1 VSDQG
6 RRFFKIHPPVFWPA
20 AIVTLLFIAVTLA
33 VGDPMEEI
41 FSGVQNFISEAF
53 GWLFVLAVNYFLFFI
68 LYLAGSKYGRIK
80 LGGQQAVP
88 DFSRGAWFAMLFS
101 AGMGIGILFWSV
113 AEPLFH
119 FTEPPQNTADAA
131 AQAQA
136 AMEFSFLHWGLHA
149 WAVYSLVGMA
159 LAFFAF
165 NRGEPLAI
173 RSVFKPLLREKAD
186 GIWGNLIDILAV
198 VATLFGLA
206 TSLGFGVQQ
215 VSAGLR
221 HLFGIQT
228 TPLVQILLVAAVT
241 GIATISVVSGMHS
254 GVRRLSELNIRVGA
268 VLLAFMF
275 VAGPTVYILDSYL
288 QNLGGYLDNFFARS
302 FWTESY
308 SGGEWQNSWTI
319 FYWAW
324 WISWSP
330 FVGMFIAR
338 ISKGRTIREFVLSV
352 LVIPS
357 LLTFFWINAFGGSAV
372 SLQMEEAVQVADQVK
387 DQVAISLFVLLE
399 HFPLASLTSGVA
411 MLLVISFFVTSAD
424 SGSLVV
430 DSFASGG
437 VLNTPIIQRVFWTTA
452 EGAVAVA
459 LLLGGGLGA
468 LQAASISTGLPFA
481 VLLGFMSVSLL
492 RGLQNEHLRLIRDE
506 QEREKE
512 SYQDIISDIVRRRTG
527 RAAAPGES
535 NADETGR
542 NA

>member
-1 VSDQG
+1 
-6 RRFFKIHPPVFWPA
+6 
-20 AIVTLLFIAVTLA
+20 
-33 VGDPMEEI
+33 
-41 FSGVQNFISEAF
+41 
-53 GWLFVLAVNYFLFFI
+53 
-68 LYLAGSKYGRIK
+68 
-80 LGGQQAVP
+80 
-88 DFSRGAWFAMLFS
+88 
-101 AGMGIGILFWSV
+101 
-113 AEPLFH
+113 
-119 FTEPPQNTADAA
+119 
-131 AQAQA
+131 
-136 AMEFSFLHWGLHA
+136 
-149 WAVYSLVGMA
+149 
-159 LAFFAF
+159 
-165 NRGEPLAI
+165 
-173 RSVFKPLLREKAD
+173 
-186 GIWGNLIDILAV
+186 V

>member
-1 VSDQG
+1 
-6 RRFFKIHPPVFWPA
+6 
-20 AIVTLLFIAVTLA
+20 
-33 VGDPMEEI
+33 MERI
-41 FSGVQNFISEAF
+41 FNGVQNFISEAF
-53 GWLFVLAVNYFLFFI
+53 GWLFVLAVNYFLFFV

-80 LGGQQAVP
+80 LGGRDAVP

-119 FTEPPQNTADAA
+119 FTDPPQSTADAA

-136 AMEFSFLHWGLHA
+136 AMELSFLHWGLHA

-165 NRGEPLAI
+165 NRKEPLAI
-173 RSVFKPLLREKAD
+173 RSVFKPLLGKKAD
-186 GIWGNLIDILAV
+186 GAWGNVIDILAV

-221 HLFGIQT
+221 HLFGIST

-241 GIATISVVSGMHS
+241 GIATLSVVSGMHS
-254 GVRRLSELNIRVGA
+254 GVKRLSELNIRVGA
-268 VLLAFMF
+268 VLLAFIF
-275 VAGPTVYILDSYL
+275 VVGPTVFILNSYL
-288 QNLGGYLDNFFARS
+288 QNLGGYMDNFFARS

-357 LLTFFWINAFGGSAV
+357 LLTFFWINAFGGTAV
-372 SLQMEEAVQVADQVK
+372 SLQMQEAVQVADQVK
-387 DQVAISLFVLLE
+387 DQVAISIFVLLE
-399 HFPLASLTSGVA
+399 HYPLAAVTSGVA
-411 MLLVISFFVTSAD
+411 MLLVVSFFVTSAD

-437 VLNTPIIQRVFWTTA
+437 VLDTPVIQRVFWTTA
-452 EGAVAVA
+452 EGALAVV

-481 VLLGFMSVSLL
+481 VLLGFMTFSLMK
-492 RGLQNEHLRLIRDE
+492 GLEKEHLRLVREE
-506 QEREKE
+506 QEKEKE

-527 RAAAPGES
+527 RDASSGGAEEVAGNERRE
-535 NADETGR
+535 DERPEGDR
-542 NA
+542 RKGDRRER

>member
-1 VSDQG
+1 
-6 RRFFKIHPPVFWPA
+6 
-20 AIVTLLFIAVTLA
+20 LLK
-33 VGDPMEEI
+33 E
-41 FSGVQNFISEAF
+41 
-53 GWLFVLAVNYFLFFI
+53 
-68 LYLAGSKYGRIK
+68 R
-80 LGGQQAVP
+80 
-88 DFSRGAWFAMLFS
+88 
-101 AGMGIGILFWSV
+101 
-113 AEPLFH
+113 
-119 FTEPPQNTADAA
+119 
-131 AQAQA
+131 
-136 AMEFSFLHWGLHA
+136 
-149 WAVYSLVGMA
+149 
-159 LAFFAF
+159 
-165 NRGEPLAI
+165 
-173 RSVFKPLLREKAD
+173 AD
-186 GIWGNLIDILAV
+186 GTLGNLIDILAV

-221 HLFGIQT
+221 HLFGLET
-228 TPLVQILLVAAVT
+228 TALVQISLVAGVT
-241 GIATISVVSGMHS
+241 AIAGISVASGMHS
-254 GVRRLSELNIRVGA
+254 GVKRLSELNIRIGA
-268 VLLAFMF
+268 VLLAFIF
-275 VAGPTVYILDSYL
+275 IAGPTVFILDSYM
-288 QNLGGYLDNFFARS
+288 QNLGGYLDSFFDRS

-308 SGGEWQNSWTI
+308 TGGQWQNNWTI

-357 LLTFFWINAFGGSAV
+357 LLTFFWINAFGGTAV
-372 SLQMEEAVQVADQVK
+372 SLQMEEAVQVAARVK

-399 HFPLASLTSGVA
+399 QFPLAALTSGVA

-437 VLNTPIIQRVFWTTA
+437 KLNTPLLQRIFWTGT

-481 VLLGFMSVSLL
+481 VVLGIMSVSLL
-492 RGLQNEHLRLIRDE
+492 RGLENEHLRLVREE
-506 QEREKE
+506 QEQEKE

-527 RAAAPGES
+527 RQASAGQEREHRGES
-535 NADETGR
+535 DADQSGGEDGDR
-542 NA
+542 Q

>member
-1 VSDQG
+1 V
-6 RRFFKIHPPVFWPA
+6 RRRHRFFRIHPPVFWPA
-20 AIVTLLFIAVTLA
+20 AIVTLLFITVTLA
-33 VGDPMEEI
+33 VGEPMERI
-41 FSGVQNFISEAF
+41 FGGVQETISEIF

-68 LYLAGSKYGRIK
+68 LYLAVSKYGRIK
-80 LGGQQAVP
+80 LGGQDAVP

-119 FTEPPQNTADAA
+119 FTDPPQSAAQAA
-131 AQAQA
+131 AGAQA
-136 AMEFSFLHWGLHA
+136 AMEYSFLHWGLHA
-149 WAVYSLVGMA
+149 WAIYSLVGMA

-165 NRGEPLAI
+165 NRREPLAI
-173 RSVFKPLLREKAD
+173 RSVFKPLLGKRTD
-186 GIWGNLIDILAV
+186 GLWGNLIDILAV

-221 HLFGIQT
+221 HLLGIET
-228 TPLVQILLVAAVT
+228 TPLVQILLVAGVT
-241 GIATISVVSGMHS
+241 GIATLSVVSGMHS
-254 GVRRLSELNIRVGA
+254 GVKRLSELNIRVGA
-268 VLLAFMF
+268 LLLAFIF
-275 VAGPTVYILDSYL
+275 IAGPTVYILDSYL

-308 SGGEWQNSWTI
+308 RGGDWQNSWTI

-338 ISKGRTIREFVLSV
+338 ISKGRSIREFVLSV

-357 LLTFFWINAFGGSAV
+357 LLTFFWINAFGGTAV
-372 SLQMEEAVQVADQVK
+372 QLQMAEAVQVADQIK

-399 HFPLASLTSGVA
+399 QFPLAAVTSGVA

-437 VLNTPIIQRVFWTTA
+437 VLDTPVVQRIFWTTA

-481 VLLGFMSVSLL
+481 VLLGFMTVSLL
-492 RGLQNEHLRLIRDE
+492 RGLEQEHLRLVRSE
-506 QEREKE
+506 QEKEKE
-512 SYQDIISDIVRRRTG
+512 SYQDIISDIVRRRAG
-527 RAAAPGES
+527 R
-535 NADETGR
+535 DETGG
-542 NA
+542 